1 MLSPSRSLV
10 RGLFAAALLWFV
22 GAAAAALPAGVTAG
36 ASVEGISEYALANGL
51 KVLLFPDASQPKVTV
66 NITYLVGSRMENYG
80 ETGMAHLLEHM
91 VFKGTKTRGNLMT
104 GLAQRGMAFNG
115 TTWYDRTNYFETFPA
130 SDESLDW
137 ALGMEAD
144 RMVNST
150 VLRKDLDS
158 EMTVVRNEM
167 ERNENSAVRILIQRT
182 TAAGFDWHAYGKDTI
197 GARTD
202 VERVDIGRLQAFYR
216 LYYQPDNAVLTI
228 AGAFDPERALALVA
242 KYFGPLP
249 KPSRVLPA
257 LYTDEPVQ
265 DGAREVTLRRVG
277 NTQWLSAM
285 YHTVPGAHPDAVA
298 ISAAVD
304 AMTVSPG
311 GRLYKALVEAK
322 KAAAV
327 DDFVYTGFDPGFA
340 MFLAQVPENE
350 SLDTARTTMLQ
361 VIEDV
366 AKQPFTQGEIDRV
379 RAKAL
384 KSIDETINDPQRL
397 GIALSG
403 SIAAGDWRL
412 FFLQRDRWRAL
423 TPADV
428 DRVAGAYFKA
438 ANRTVGEF
446 IPDAKPDRAPAPPT
460 VNIAAMVKDYK
471 GDPAVAAG
479 ETFDATPANLDAR
492 AQRYT
497 LANGMKVALLPKK
510 TRGETVHFYLSMHY
524 GDEAS
529 IKGREGEARLAGSML
544 LRGTSKHSRQEIE
557 DTLDRLRAS
566 LSISGRQT
574 ALTARGQTVRANLAP
589 TLDLLAEALQHPSF
603 PAAELDTLKRAQIA
617 GLEQERTDPRAI
629 AVRTLARYDNPYPK
643 GDDRYTPTFD
653 EELAE
658 IKAPGS
664 ERLQDFH
671 RSFYGA
677 SAAEIS
683 VVGDFDVAAVKDQV
697 QRLFGAWSAPSRYA
711 RVPDPLVT
719 KRAAAMPIETPDKAN
734 AFLIG
739 QTAFAL
745 SDTDPDYPALML
757 ANYMLGGST
766 NARLWNRVR
775 QKEGLSYGINSSMHA
790 SSWEPNTTISIS
802 AIFAPENVERLR
814 SAVQDEV
821 ERAQRE
827 GFSAEEVADAK
838 RALLQQRRLARTQDA
853 TLAAALNEQSFVGRT
868 FNYSATLDAALERL
882 DAPAVN
888 AALRKYL
895 KPESFASVFAG
906 DFAKVKKP
914 QPPG

>member
-1 MLSPSRSLV
+1 
-10 RGLFAAALLWFV
+10 
-22 GAAAAALPAGVTAG
+22 
-36 ASVEGISEYALANGL
+36 
-51 KVLLFPDASQPKVTV
+51 
-66 NITYLVGSRMENYG
+66 
-80 ETGMAHLLEHM
+80 
-91 VFKGTKTRGNLMT
+91 
-104 GLAQRGMAFNG
+104 
-115 TTWYDRTNYFETFPA
+115 
-130 SDESLDW
+130 
-137 ALGMEAD
+137 
-144 RMVNST
+144 
-150 VLRKDLDS
+150 
-158 EMTVVRNEM
+158 MTVVRNEM
-167 ERNENSAVRILIQRT
+167 ERNETSPVRMLIQRT
-182 TAAGFDWHAYGKDTI
+182 TAAGFDWHNYGKDTI

-228 AGAFDPERALALVA
+228 AGAFDPDRALALVA

-249 KPSRVLPA
+249 KPARVLPK

-311 GRLYKALVEAK
+311 GRLYKALVETK

-327 DDFVYTGFDPGFA
+327 DDFVFNGHDPGFA
-340 MFLAQVPENE
+340 MFLAQVPENDP
-350 SLDTARTTMLQ
+350 LDPARTTMLQ

-366 AKQPFTQGEIDRV
+366 AKQPFSASEIDRV

-397 GIALSG
+397 GIALSS
-403 SIAAGDWRL
+403 SIAMGDWRL

-428 DRVAGAYFKA
+428 DRAAGAYFKA
-438 ANRTVGEF
+438 SNRTVGEF
-446 IPDAKPDRAPAPPT
+446 IPDARPDRASTPPA
-460 VNIAAMVKDYK
+460 VDIAAMVNGYK

-479 ETFDATPANLDAR
+479 ETFDATPTNLDAR
-492 AQRYT
+492 AERYT

-510 TRGETVHFYLSMHY
+510 TRGGTVHFSLSMHY

-529 IKGREGEARLAGSML
+529 IKGREAEARLTGAML
-544 LRGTSKHSRQEIE
+544 TRGTTRHNRQEIE

-566 LSISGRQT
+566 LSVNGGQT
-574 ALTARGQTVRANLAP
+574 GLSARGQTVRANLAP
-589 TLDLLAEALQHPSF
+589 TLDVLAEVLQQPTF
-603 PAAELDTLKRAQIA
+603 PVAELDTLKRAQTA
-617 GLEQERTDPRAI
+617 GLEQARSDPRSV
-629 AVRTLARYDNPYPK
+629 AVRALARYDNPYPK
-643 GDDRYTPTFD
+643 GDDRYTPTVD
-653 EELAE
+653 EELADL
-658 IKAPGS
+658 KAPGVD
-664 ERLQDFH
+664 RLQDFH
-671 RSFYGA
+671 KTFYGA
-677 SAAEIS
+677 NAAELSI
-683 VVGDFDVAAVKDQV
+683 VGDFDVAAVKEQL
-697 QRLFGAWSAPSRYA
+697 QRLFGAWSSPSRYV
-711 RVPDPLVT
+711 RVPDPLVA

-745 SDTDPDYPALML
+745 SDNDADYPALML
-757 ANYMLGGST
+757 ANYILGGST
-766 NARLWNRVR
+766 NSRLWNRVR
-775 QKEGLSYGINSSMHA
+775 QKEGLSYGINSSMQA
-790 SSWEPNTTISIS
+790 SSWEQNTALSIS
-802 AIFAPENVERLR
+802 AIFAPENLQRLR
-814 SAVQDEV
+814 SGVHDEI

-827 GFSAEEVADAK
+827 GFSAEEVADGK

-868 FNYSATLDAALERL
+868 FAYSAKIDAALEGL

-895 KPESFASVFAG
+895 KPDSFASFFAG